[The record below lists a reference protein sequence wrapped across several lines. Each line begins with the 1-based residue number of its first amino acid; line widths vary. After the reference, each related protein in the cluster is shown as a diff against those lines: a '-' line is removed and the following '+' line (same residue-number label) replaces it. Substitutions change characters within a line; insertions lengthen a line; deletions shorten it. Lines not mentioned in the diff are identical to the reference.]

1 MTTSEA
7 LRDRLRNHAR
17 PGKRGWYRAGYAR
30 ALDDIAAIFRGMDLG
45 VTAGDMADALDR
57 QAEEVRRGTGA

>member
-7 LRDRLRNHAR
+7 LRERLRSHVR

-30 ALDDIAAIFRGMDLG
+30 ALDDIAAIFRSMDLG
-45 VTAGDMADALDR
+45 VTAQDMANALDS
-57 QAEEVRRGTGA
+57 QAEEVRRGTEA